1 MLSRDSAVVRYGGIK
16 NEPIAPWTNVS
27 YIPNYPIIDDF
38 TNSTAHSE
46 KQFSG
51 QQRSSISSGSM
62 ELSFDNS
69 TGRAYSGSFG
79 SGGFS
84 GTGAGGGFFQSQNRE
99 RPYSIRNLTSLAFQP
114 GGGGFGGGGGAQMEN
129 YTEPKYYLG
138 NESLYTGDANVCSW
152 VACLFQGGLTRV
164 VGWFKIFSIFS

>member
-1 MLSRDSAVVRYGGIK
+1 MLSKASAVVRYGGIK
-16 NEPIAPWTNVS
+16 HEPIAPWTNVS

-51 QQRSSISSGSM
+51 QRSPSSGSM

-69 TGRAYSGSFG
+69 SGRGYGAGSFG
-79 SGGFS
+79 SGL
-84 GTGAGGGFFQSQNRE
+84 FQNQNRD

-114 GGGGFGGGGGAQMEN
+114 GSGFGGSGAEN
-129 YTEPKYYLG
+129 YTEPNYYLG
-138 NESLYTGDANVCSW
+138 NESFHFDNDDE
-152 VACLFQGGLTRV
+152 CLRWAL
-164 VGWFKIFSIFS
+164 S

>member
-16 NEPIAPWTNVS
+16 HEAIAPWTNVS

-51 QQRSSISSGSM
+51 QRSSGGSM
-62 ELSFDNS
+62 ELAFDNS
-69 TGRAYSGSFG
+69 TGRAYAGSFG
-79 SGGFS
+79 SGS
-84 GTGAGGGFFQSQNRE
+84 SGGFFQNQNRD

-114 GGGGFGGGGGAQMEN
+114 GSGAQAVN

-138 NESLYTGDANVCSW
+138 NESLRFG
-152 VACLFQGGLTRV
+152 
-164 VGWFKIFSIFS
+164 I